1 MMKFLFILII
11 SFYFNQIQAQSKSA
25 SYNSAYIVLESML
38 EGKDSL
44 NFKKALFTVEN
55 AWYDNKLDFFTFEND
70 IKKIASSC
78 SLMISKK
85 RFERYKT
92 AKNWAIFMWI
102 TQKTPENESKN
113 CEYDFKD
120 FLGESSFSNTFVT
133 RLIKDKKGNCLSLP
147 LLYKCVAQELKAEAY
162 LTLGPSHAW
171 IRHIDEKGEWLNVEL
186 TSAQFPSDGIMMTEL
201 GIKTQ
206 AIKTGAYFKPLSEK
220 ETIAVLMTL
229 LANGYENKFGLDD
242 FTDRC
247 ADLSIK
253 YYDANVIAIMLKSNR
268 VAKLANNDTMAF
280 ENKIVLHKMYLT
292 LQNKLNDIGGESIN
306 PDEYTK
312 WVNSMKTRKE

>member
-1 MMKFLFILII
+1 MKVFFIVII
-11 SFYFNQIQAQSKSA
+11 SFFFHQIRAQSKSTC
-25 SYNSAYIVLESML
+25 YDSAYLILENML

-44 NFKKALFTVEN
+44 DFKKALFTVEN
-55 AWYDNKLDFFTFEND
+55 AWYDDRLDFDNFEKD
-70 IKKIASSC
+70 IKKIGNSC
-78 SLMISKK
+78 SLMVSKK
-85 RFERYKT
+85 RFENYKT

-102 TQKTPENESKN
+102 TQKNIENENKN

-120 FLGESSFSNTFVT
+120 FLGESCFSNTFVT

-147 LLYKCVAQELKAEAY
+147 LLYKCIAQELKIEAY

-171 IRHIDEKGEWLNVEL
+171 IRHIDEDGKWLNVEL

-220 ETIAVLMTL
+220 ETIAFLITS

-242 FTDRC
+242 FTDKC

-253 YYDANVIAIMLKSNR
+253 HYDANVIAIMLKSNR
-268 VAKLANNDTMAF
+268 MTQLANDSSMAF
-280 ENKIVLHKMYLT
+280 ADKTLFYKMYVT
-292 LQNKLNDIGGESIN
+292 LQNKLNEIGGESIK
-306 PDEYTK
+306 PDDYTQ
-312 WVNSMKTRKE
+312 WINSMKSRKE